1 MNSNLDFDIF
11 IYMDLELIEK
21 IDKLNNDIKNIKEYK
36 EFLIAKNDLENNE
49 DAIRLSIKKD
59 NLIMDLESLI
69 KLNQRNSSEYLK
81 TQIEIKEI
89 NDSIKNLEVSKIYK
103 EKENKLNEIIEYI
116 NKEIFIK

>member
-21 IDKLNNDIKNIKEYK
+21 IDKLNNDIKNSKEYK
-36 EFLIAKNDLENNE
+36 EFLKAKNDLENNE

-81 TQIEIKEI
+81 TQMEIKEI

>member
-11 IYMDLELIEK
+11 IYMDLDLIEK
-21 IDKLNNDIKNIKEYK
+21 IDKLNNDIKNSKEYI
-36 EFLIAKNDLENNE
+36 EFLNAKNNLENNE

-69 KLNQRNSSEYLK
+69 KLNQRNSPEYLK
-81 TQIEIKEI
+81 LQAEIKEI

-103 EKENKLNEIIEYI
+103 EKEDKLNEIIEYI
-116 NKEIFIK
+116 NKEIFIQ

>member
-11 IYMDLELIEK
+11 IYMDLELIEM
-21 IDKLNNDIKNIKEYK
+21 IDKLNNDIKNSKEYK